1 MRRETFE
8 ELEVLKKKKKKR
20 KMEEAHQEKG
30 GHRGDL
36 QGAAWSSGK

>member
-8 ELEVLKKKKKKR
+8 ELEVLKKKKKR

-36 QGAAWSSGK
+36 QGAARSSGK